1 MPIDSMND
9 TNQEREDDEISSFT
23 YSTPKPFNAEK
34 LETFINEKENWK
46 SIHKSK
52 GFFWVDADHR
62 IAYQWAQEG
71 ETIEF
76 SILGVW
82 VASVGEEKLTD
93 ADGQRLDQQTDW
105 DPVFGDREQ
114 RILFIG
120 EAMDEGKI
128 RANLDFCLLDDEIAN
143 VCLKSLGVL
152 PSIFPSLKL
161 TCDH

>member
-1 MPIDSMND
+1 MPSDSMND

-34 LETFINEKENWK
+34 LETFIKKKENWK
-46 SIHKSK
+46 SIHQSK

-71 ETIEF
+71 EAIEF

-82 VASVGEEKLTD
+82 VASVGEEKWTD

-120 EAMDEGKI
+120 EAMDEAKI
-128 RANLDFCLLDDEIAN
+128 RANLDLCLLDDEMAN